1 MSRKKGSWS
10 MGVGG
15 MFGDLQQQLPTTLS
29 VYTGH
34 LPLSLGWPSVTC
46 FDQQYTVKE
55 TKERLSSGLLEFRT
69 SKLLS
74 RIASISRLL
83 KCL

>member
-1 MSRKKGSWS
+1 MSREKGSWS

-29 VYTGH
+29 VCTGH

-55 TKERLSSGLLEFRT
+55 TNAKFRPSG
-69 SKLLS
+69 
-74 RIASISRLL
+74 I
-83 KCL
+83 